1 MPDQPLSATVLLRKP
16 EVLRR
21 IGNPDNSTLSR
32 WIKAG
37 QFPEPVILNP
47 NGQRQMVA
55 WRESEVEAWL
65 ASRPR
70 GVAAKPKPQVFE
82 GRMRQAAAKRQA
94 AVEPRAKPRR
104 EDLVPGPKMP
114 RMMLKRPTI

>member
-1 MPDQPLSATVLLRKP
+1 MPDQPLFATVLIRKP
-16 EVLRR
+16 EVLRL
-21 IGNPDNSTLSR
+21 IGNVDNSTLSR

-55 WRESEVEAWL
+55 WRESEGEAWL

-70 GVAAKPKPQVFE
+70 GPAAKPMPEVYAA
-82 GRMRQAAAKRQA
+82 RQAANAAKRQSSLPVGKIRA
-94 AVEPRAKPRR
+94 AQAQAKPT
-104 EDLVPGPKMP
+104 GPIV
-114 RMMLKRPTI
+114 LKRPT